1 MIGAWTI
8 NVGGKVYGPYTS
20 ERMRAFAGEGR
31 LAPQSLIAREGTSD
45 WHEANDES
53 EFASLFGAP
62 RPMAVETPAVNGAP
76 VNGAP
81 ANAAPAIGA
90 PAAAIDAAAPV
101 RAQLAIFVD
110 VKSRISNNF
119 EQTILDL
126 GPACRLLPNVWI
138 VSTPETANAVR
149 NRLVQELGKLDS
161 LFVIDAT
168 RGKSAWFNF
177 GPDADVKI
185 RRVWQKTT

>member
-20 ERMRAFAGEGR
+20 ERMRAFACEGR
-31 LAPQSLIAREGTSD
+31 LAPQSLISREGTSD
-45 WHEANDES
+45 WHEANDEP
-53 EFASLFGAP
+53 EFVNLFGASQP
-62 RPMAVETPAVNGAP
+62 APPETTAVNGMPVDGAATPAAP
-76 VNGAP
+76 ANGAP
-81 ANAAPAIGA
+81 TP
-90 PAAAIDAAAPV
+90 AIDAAAPV

-119 EQTILDL
+119 EKTILDL

-161 LFVIDAT
+161 LFVIDST

-177 GPDADVKI
+177 GPEADVKI

>member
-8 NVGGKVYGPYTS
+8 NVSGKVYGPYTS
-20 ERMRAFAGEGR
+20 ERMRAFADEGR

-45 WHEANDES
+45 WHEATDEP
-53 EFASLFGAP
+53 EFASLFGVPKPVA
-62 RPMAVETPAVNGAP
+62 AETPAVNGAP
-76 VNGAP
+76 VNGPP
-81 ANAAPAIGA
+81 ANATPAQVL
-90 PAAAIDAAAPV
+90 DAAAPV

-126 GPACRLLPNVWI
+126 GPAFRLLPNVWI

-168 RGKSAWFNF
+168 RSKSAWFNF
-177 GPDADVKI
+177 GPEADSKI
-185 RRVWQKTT
+185 RRVWQKTG